1 MLFDSQLKLFYPRLS
16 MQNGHLSDL
25 KDLKCNDML
34 LCVIIVLG
42 SIEFDSKI
50 EFGFID
56 LLPISIRFF
65 FLQILDPLFY
75 KSLVFIYY

>member
-34 LCVIIVLG
+34 LCVIILLG

-50 EFGFID
+50 
-56 LLPISIRFF
+56 
-65 FLQILDPLFY
+65 
-75 KSLVFIYY
+75 